1 MDIGF
6 EGGLL
11 LLYTK
16 LSHMRGRSGS
26 GSGGVALLISLHYDT
41 ARRLFRLVSWTVY
54 KRQIIDKDSRA
65 KVVEREGEGERDD
78 FMSTVVDTFSK
89 AL

>member
-6 EGGLL
+6 EAGLL

-54 KRQIIDKDSRA
+54 KRQIIDKDSRV
-65 KVVEREGEGERDD
+65 KVEKGREKGGGE
-78 FMSTVVDTFSK
+78 MT
-89 AL
+89 L